1 MASVTLQGIGKVYEN
16 GMVAVEN
23 FDLTIKD
30 GELMVLVGPSGCGKS
45 SVLRMIAGL
54 EEISSGTLLIND
66 RRMNDVSPVTRN
78 IAMVFQNYALY
89 PHMTVRN
96 NIELSLKLRH
106 IPKRDRKLKVEETA
120 ALLDLTEVLERRP
133 GQLSGGQRQRV
144 AMGRAIVRDPSVFLL
159 DEPLSNLDAKLR
171 AQVRR
176 EISNLQ
182 ERLSSTMIFVT
193 HDQVE
198 AMTMADRIV
207 VMKNGRVQQVGTP
220 NELYESPVN
229 LFVADFIGS
238 PAMNFLKGHLITNG
252 NSLKFGLL
260 DEQNLELLNLEIE
273 RGSEASGST
282 EKMVIIGLRPEHL
295 LITGVGS
302 GVAGIRAKVRSIE
315 PLGGEAIVHVDL
327 YKNLDPGNC
336 ALAAQVD
343 AGDANDS
350 ELLSQLRNQLVIKTQ
365 GQFRFKIGEEI
376 VISLNSDASAYLFD
390 IETQLA
396 ITGIVRKS

>member
-1 MASVTLQGIGKVYEN
+1 
-16 GMVAVEN
+16 
-23 FDLTIKD
+23 
-30 GELMVLVGPSGCGKS
+30 
-45 SVLRMIAGL
+45 
-54 EEISSGTLLIND
+54 
-66 RRMNDVSPVTRN
+66 
-78 IAMVFQNYALY
+78 
-89 PHMTVRN
+89 
-96 NIELSLKLRH
+96 
-106 IPKRDRKLKVEETA
+106 
-120 ALLDLTEVLERRP
+120 
-133 GQLSGGQRQRV
+133 
-144 AMGRAIVRDPSVFLL
+144 
-159 DEPLSNLDAKLR
+159 
-171 AQVRR
+171 
-176 EISNLQ
+176 
-182 ERLSSTMIFVT
+182 
-193 HDQVE
+193 
-198 AMTMADRIV
+198 MTMADRIV

-238 PAMNFLKGHLITNG
+238 PAMNFLKGRLVTNG
-252 NSLKFGLL
+252 NSLEFGLW
-260 DEQNLELLNLEIE
+260 DEQNLELSNLEIE

-295 LITGVGS
+295 LITGVES
-302 GVAGIRAKVRSIE
+302 GTPGIRAKVRSIE

-327 YKNLDPGNC
+327 YKNLDQGNY
-336 ALAAQVD
+336 ALAPQVD

>member
-1 MASVTLQGIGKVYEN
+1 
-16 GMVAVEN
+16 
-23 FDLTIKD
+23 
-30 GELMVLVGPSGCGKS
+30 
-45 SVLRMIAGL
+45 
-54 EEISSGTLLIND
+54 
-66 RRMNDVSPVTRN
+66 
-78 IAMVFQNYALY
+78 
-89 PHMTVRN
+89 
-96 NIELSLKLRH
+96 
-106 IPKRDRKLKVEETA
+106 
-120 ALLDLTEVLERRP
+120 
-133 GQLSGGQRQRV
+133 
-144 AMGRAIVRDPSVFLL
+144 
-159 DEPLSNLDAKLR
+159 
-171 AQVRR
+171 
-176 EISNLQ
+176 
-182 ERLSSTMIFVT
+182 MIFVT

-238 PAMNFLKGHLITNG
+238 PAMNFLKGRLVTNG
-252 NSLKFGLL
+252 NSLEFGLW
-260 DEQNLELLNLEIE
+260 DEQNLELSNLEIE

-295 LITGVGS
+295 LITGVES
-302 GVAGIRAKVRSIE
+302 GIPGIRAKVRSIE

-327 YKNLDPGNC
+327 YKNLDQGNY
-336 ALAAQVD
+336 ALAPQVD